1 MAVEGTGLGEI
12 GGGHRVPRRRAVGK
26 EVLFQ
31 GGCRCIAPSAGGH
44 GAAQRGLS
52 GVGQSVE
59 VQAFLGDTVVAAE
72 LTVQKPCGLVPPSA
86 LATASTLACSLN
98 YVHHSISISLTV
110 VCESMKLQP
119 ALVEEVFTTDG
130 AGERT
135 LPCVRVSVNRHL
147 RGHSEAAWT
156 IGAFVSKKRWVL

>member
-98 YVHHSISISLTV
+98 YVHHSV

-135 LPCVRVSVNRHL
+135 LPCVRVSD
-147 RGHSEAAWT
+147 GHFKGKEREKERQLDV
-156 IGAFVSKKRWVL
+156 FF